1 MPLTRA
7 AAKVSAV
14 EAGVQGRRHEDDLEA
29 RLLGLLLLRLLLLLL
44 LRLLL
49 LWRLRAAL
57 ERALPLLGLLA
68 AATAAAARGT
78 SGGAVARGQQA
89 LEQRHQKVA
98 LQRALVHL
106 VDDDVGDARE
116 GGVAGEADRG
126 WRGEGGGAK
135 GWRGEGI
142 VVRLLLCVVVVAW
155 VGVVWLLC
163 GCLSLLPR
171 RVPSFLHARRVQAT
185 PLPSPHSPFAAAL
198 PAPPPRP
205 ASPPPLT
212 KALTAAAGCR
222 SCRRAAACRASRRRR
237 GARGSR
243 RARLLFELCSNS
255 V

>member
-1 MPLTRA
+1 MRMTLRRGCWDCCCCDCCCCCCCDCCCCGACAPPSSARSHSSASSPPPPPPPPAGLPAAPLREA
-7 AAKVSAV
+7 SRRLSSAIRKSPCSV
-14 EAGVQGRRHEDDLEA
+14 RSC
-29 RLLGLLLLRLLLLLL
+29 
-44 LRLLL
+44 
-49 LWRLRAAL
+49 
-57 ERALPLLGLLA
+57 
-68 AATAAAARGT
+68 T
-78 SGGAVARGQQA
+78 SSTTTW
-89 LEQRHQKVA
+89 ETP
-98 LQRALVHL
+98 
-106 VDDDVGDARE
+106 ARE
-116 GGVAGEADRG
+116 GSPARLTGD
-126 WRGEGGGAK
+126 GGG
-135 GWRGEGI
+135 RGVGI